1 MIEMNDLID
10 NEEMLQDLM
19 EQEYMT
25 MEEMGWLNELNL
37 LEEALFID

>member
-10 NEEMLQDLM
+10 NEEMLQELM

-25 MEEMGWLNELNL
+25 MEEMGWVNELDL
-37 LEEALFID
+37 LKEALFID